1 MVRAGRV
8 RATRAA
14 RRWHTSGVRVTRP
27 GRTGGPLAVRAG
39 ALALA
44 PVLLLAGCSDDDP
57 VARGPQPQAPA
68 PTQSVSAEDISP
80 AQRALPHV
88 PLDGVAAVT
97 VTDFDRAALQLGV
110 ETPSSDLPQ
119 ADKLAF
125 WDRAQR
131 ETAILSDGLL
141 RPVGPELLKD
151 YSFAQ
156 EDVGWEARL
165 FDADGQEVGWILGLH
180 AIIDPLAVEEAVD
193 AGVGPLDGAVVD
205 VEDGLVLSGAA
216 IDVTESWADDDA
228 TGMLVTGSAVGTYVE
243 RGCVPAPD
251 AAAGLGLEPL
261 AAYSVALEGTLATV
275 RLGED
280 RGDLFDRVELGA
292 DDPDLARAF
301 EGGVADPGSG
311 RIGYRLVD
319 PVEAADLTLRR
330 SLPFAA
336 CAD

>member
-1 MVRAGRV
+1 M
-8 RATRAA
+8 AA
-14 RRWHTSGVRVTRP
+14 RGWHTSRVRETRP
-27 GRTGGPLAVRAG
+27 GRARPLAVGAAG
-39 ALALA
+39 LVLA
-44 PVLLLAGCSDDDP
+44 PVLLLAGCSDSAVIPQGD
-57 VARGPQPQAPA
+57 GPDAPA
-68 PTQSVSAEDISP
+68 PTQSVTPDPISA

-110 ETPSSDLPQ
+110 ETLSSDLAQ

-141 RPVGPELLKD
+141 RPSGPELLRD

-165 FDADGQEVGWILGLH
+165 FDAEGQEVGWILGLH
-180 AIIDPLAVEEAVD
+180 TIIDPRAVEEAVD
-193 AGVGPLDGAVVD
+193 AGVGPLEGAQVD
-205 VEDGLVLSGAA
+205 LEQGLVLSGAA
-216 IDVTESWADDDA
+216 LDVTESWADDDA

-243 RGCVPAPD
+243 RGCVPAP
-251 AAAGLGLEPL
+251 AGAAGLSPL
-261 AAYSVALEGTLATV
+261 SAYSVALEGTLATV
-275 RLGED
+275 RLGAD
-280 RGDLFDRVELGA
+280 RDDLFARVALGA
-292 DDPDLARAF
+292 EDPALAEAF

-319 PVEAADLTLRR
+319 PVEAAELTLRR
-330 SLPFAA
+330 GLPFAA